1 LDRGGRCDPISWEEK
16 KMDEKIRR
24 TGLRAGVSAL
34 ALMVAAGTSPTP
46 AYATLY
52 DWTYSAN
59 FETHPGTIMG
69 SGTLTTTG
77 ASSPFTMTAIS
88 GTFDGMAINGPVPPS
103 VSINN
108 DVYVPAPFLDMFGIG
123 FFIAGGTTINIYFTT
138 THSTY
143 QDITEGPSVLGLN
156 GTSGTFTLTPATAAV
171 PEPASSAVLSVGLAG
186 LWFVRRRRRKTV

>member
-1 LDRGGRCDPISWEEK
+1 
-16 KMDEKIRR
+16 MDEKICR
-24 TGLRAGVSAL
+24 TGLLAGASAF
-34 ALMVAAGTSPTP
+34 AMMVAAGTSPTP
-46 AYATLY
+46 AYATLF

-77 ASSPFTMTAIS
+77 ATSPFTMTAIN
-88 GTFDGMAINGPVPPS
+88 GEFDGIAITGPVPPS

-123 FFIAGGTTINIYFTT
+123 FFITGGTTVNIYFTT

-143 QDITEGPSVLGLN
+143 QDITESPGVLSLN
-156 GTSGTFTLTPATAAV
+156 GTSGTFTLTQATASV
-171 PEPASSAVLSVGLAG
+171 PEPASLAVLSVGLAG
-186 LWFVRRRRRKTV
+186 LGFVRRRRRNTV